1 MDHVHRAL
9 DHAFTLRDRAIDRYH
24 ALNPT
29 GKAMLWVW
37 VALHFVFAAVFYFVG
52 WENIFACQS
61 SRESPLHSL
70 ERSPFPLTETGLA
83 GLADNIRELPYG
95 WAILS
100 GVIVVRL
107 AFPGL
112 LLSLLPLTC
121 PSLPSFLPLS
131 LPDPAGPPPLSHSP
145 CTHRLELPCPK
156 KVTSLPPLIGY
167 GTAQTLVGF
176 AYGVHP
182 GWLISSFS
190 CLVGGV
196 FSFLLVRRLVGVF
209 APYIHKDKTFQAL
222 SQAVRVK
229 GLPLIILLRLCPFP
243 YPYSNAFFASVETV
257 TLLQFFLATLTIT
270 PKLLLHVFVGH
281 RTYLFA
287 SPEHRSKMD
296 PLSKW
301 LKCVSSPSWPLPL
314 GSHPDEE
321 SLTLR
326 LLRGNSGAFMVVG
339 TLLGAATSW
348 YLYKLTMRYVE
359 EASGASEHDLE
370 AGLLDDV
377 DELLLSSRS
386 RESETEEEELAPGS
400 AGEEEP
406 VRRTATLVD
415 TASGDLEGEQ
425 RDGGRR
431 ATNEL
436 WEETFSDF
444 DDESQQRRV
453 EEEEGAKDGRR
464 DSMAWGLDDPELES
478 FGDENGHGASSIDKR
493 LD

>member
-1 MDHVHRAL
+1 MDPVHRAL

-52 WENIFACQS
+52 WENIFAW
-61 SRESPLHSL
+61 
-70 ERSPFPLTETGLA
+70 LA

-100 GVIVVRL
+100 GVIVI
-107 AFPGL
+107 
-112 LLSLLPLTC
+112 
-121 PSLPSFLPLS
+121 
-131 LPDPAGPPPLSHSP
+131 
-145 CTHRLELPCPK
+145 
-156 KVTSLPPLIGY
+156 TSLPPLIGY

-301 LKCVSSPSWPLPL
+301 L
-314 GSHPDEE
+314 
-321 SLTLR
+321 
-326 LLRGNSGAFMVVG
+326 NGAFMVVG

-386 RESETEEEELAPGS
+386 RESETEEQELAPGS

-431 ATNEL
+431 ATNEV

-444 DDESQQRRV
+444 DDESEQRLV
-453 EEEEGAKDGRR
+453 EEEEEGAKDGRR

-478 FGDENGHGASSIDKR
+478 FGAEDGHGASSIDKR

>member
-1 MDHVHRAL
+1 MDQVHRAL
-9 DHAFTLRDRAIDRYH
+9 DYALSLRDRAIDRYH
-24 ALNPT
+24 ALNYT
-29 GKAMLWVW
+29 GKAILWIW

-52 WENIFACQS
+52 WENIFAW
-61 SRESPLHSL
+61 
-70 ERSPFPLTETGLA
+70 LA

-100 GVIVVRL
+100 AIII
-107 AFPGL
+107 
-112 LLSLLPLTC
+112 
-121 PSLPSFLPLS
+121 
-131 LPDPAGPPPLSHSP
+131 
-145 CTHRLELPCPK
+145 
-156 KVTSLPPLIGY
+156 VTSLPPLIGY

-190 CLVGGV
+190 CLAGGV
-196 FSFLLVRRLVGVF
+196 FAFVLVRRLVGVF

-222 SQAVRVK
+222 SQAVRIK

-257 TLLQFFLATLTIT
+257 TLSQFFLATLTIT

-301 LKCVSSPSWPLPL
+301 LNGV
-314 GSHPDEE
+314 
-321 SLTLR
+321 
-326 LLRGNSGAFMVVG
+326 FMVVG

-359 EASGASEHDLE
+359 EASGASERDLE

-377 DELLLSSRS
+377 DELLLSSRE
-386 RESETEEEELAPGS
+386 RGESETEGEGEELVPLRRAREEEEEE
-400 AGEEEP
+400 EEEP

-415 TASGDLEGEQ
+415 TGSDLEGPEGER
-425 RDGGRR
+425 RDGGGGR
-431 ATNEL
+431 ATDEV

-444 DDESQQRRV
+444 EDEAELRLA
-453 EEEEGAKDGRR
+453 EEEDDDDAKDGRR
-464 DSMAWGLDDPELES
+464 DSMAWGLDDTELES
-478 FGDENGHGASSIDKR
+478 FGGEKGQGTSSIDKR